1 MIVRSADGTTIGVE
15 RVGDGGDGPPLV
27 VEPGAL
33 SDVASW
39 SACAP
44 LLADGRSVH
53 VVDRRGRGASGDA
66 PVYAVGREIE
76 DILAVLEGLA
86 RPTDLLGHSSGAI
99 LALGAAERSPAHLRR
114 LVLYEPPVF
123 IGDEDRSPPDT
134 PQLDA
139 LLAEGDEDGALETF
153 LREGPRTPEAEIERL
168 RAHPGWQRMLTMV
181 HTVPYDARI
190 SGEFD
195 PDLGRLASMR
205 TPTFMLIGSLSPARM
220 RKGSEAIA
228 AAIPNVQVEELDGQ
242 AHLAQVLAPDALA
255 AAVLRFLTAG

>member
-1 MIVRSADGTTIGVE
+1 MIVRSADGTPIAVERIGV
-15 RVGDGGDGPPLV
+15 GDGPPLV
-27 VEPGAL
+27 VVPGAL

-44 LLADGRSVH
+44 LLADGRGVY

-66 PVYAVGREIE
+66 PAYAVEREIE
-76 DILAVLEGLA
+76 DVLAVLDGLA

-99 LALGAAERSPAHLRR
+99 LALGAAERTPAHLRR

-123 IGDEDRSPPDT
+123 IDEDDRIPPDL
-134 PQLDA
+134 PERLDA
-139 LLAEGDEDGALETF
+139 LLAEDDEDRALETF
-153 LREGPRTPEAEIERL
+153 LLEGPRTPDPEIEWL
-168 RAHPGWQRMLTMV
+168 RAHQGWPRMLAMV

-190 SGEFD
+190 SQGFG
-195 PDLGRLASMR
+195 PDLGRLASVR
-205 TPTFMLIGSLSPARM
+205 TPTLMLVGSLSPPRM

-228 AAIPNVQVEELDGQ
+228 ASLPDVLVEELEGQ

-255 AAVLRFLTAG
+255 AAVLRFLSSG